1 MYMSVCLCDG
11 HTGEL
16 CKNGWTDRDAVNG
29 GGGVTHMGP
38 RYHALDDILTFSLDK
53 AFPQTEASPVD
64 RGQKRPLT

>member
-1 MYMSVCLCDG
+1 MVTRVSCAKMAEPIEMPLM
-11 HTGEL
+11 
-16 CKNGWTDRDAVNG
+16 G